1 MMPRLNSVEEY
12 ERAARQR
19 LSNRLVNYIFR
30 GAESEST
37 LKRNL
42 ESFTKYSLRRRV
54 LQEINQVE
62 TSASYFGGKI
72 KSSLPF
78 FPSCINVSP
87 MYSRALADLL
97 RVSETFE
104 TPIFVSDVAIK
115 PSYNVSDIPKM
126 VPETSPLVWQI
137 YFREGNSEEC
147 IKQASLAK
155 SWGYKGIAVTVD
167 AELNIKLGYGIQ
179 NDLSSTDFS
188 IVSEDMVRRLR
199 RATSLPFIL
208 KGIMTPED
216 AERSVELGAD
226 GIVVSNHGGRILD
239 EGEASLDA
247 LPEIV
252 RQLKSKKK
260 TRNTEIFFDGGIRR
274 GTDILKALALGARG
288 CLIGRPMFW
297 GLAVNRKTGAADVM
311 RILRDELVR
320 SAALCGVKSTASID
334 SRVIKRA

>member
-1 MMPRLNSVEEY
+1 MPRLNSVEEY
-12 ERAARQR
+12 ERAARQK

-42 ESFTKYSLRRRV
+42 EAFSKYALRRRV
-54 LQEINQVE
+54 LQEITRVDT
-62 TSASYFGGKI
+62 TSSYFGGKI

-87 MYSRALADLL
+87 MYSRALPDLL

-104 TPIFVSDVAIK
+104 TPIFVSHVAIE
-115 PSYNVSDIPKM
+115 PGYNVSEIPKL
-126 VPETSPLVWQI
+126 VPKTSLVWQI
-137 YFREGNSEEC
+137 YFRDGNNEEC

-167 AELNIKLGYGIQ
+167 AELNVKLGYGIQ
-179 NDLSSTDFS
+179 NDLSSTNFS
-188 IVSEDMVRRLR
+188 IVTEVLIRRLR
-199 RATSLPFIL
+199 SATSLPLAL

-252 RQLKSKKK
+252 RHLKSKKK
-260 TRNTEIFFDGGIRR
+260 SRNTEIFFDGGIRR
-274 GTDILKALALGARG
+274 GTDILKALALGAKG

-297 GLAVNRKTGAADVM
+297 GLAVNRKTGPADVM
-311 RILRDELVR
+311 NILRDELVR
-320 SAALCGVKSTASID
+320 AAALCGVKRTASID
-334 SRVIKRA
+334 ANVVKRV